1 MIHNETHLNQIYCTV
16 HTVCERRRVQT
27 KACRFPTFTCPL
39 FIKCWPAKC
48 SAGCR
53 GITSGNGTTIINIT
67 DSKVGLSVYTPRL
80 FHSAMSRGPRL
91 SIQFLFILLSLFFL
105 RQVHSLFQSEFSTEC
120 YLMLPL
126 SKSIILSSC
135 ESHPALA
142 YIFFPLVSCLLF
154 SP

>member
-80 FHSAMSRGPRL
+80 FHSAMSRGPCA
-91 SIQFLFILLSLFFL
+91 LLQCRAVTYPASG
-105 RQVHSLFQSEFSTEC
+105 RC
-120 YLMLPL
+120 CRCCPN
-126 SKSIILSSC
+126 
-135 ESHPALA
+135 SHDVCCGNEAKARELTGA
-142 YIFFPLVSCLLF
+142 
-154 SP
+154 